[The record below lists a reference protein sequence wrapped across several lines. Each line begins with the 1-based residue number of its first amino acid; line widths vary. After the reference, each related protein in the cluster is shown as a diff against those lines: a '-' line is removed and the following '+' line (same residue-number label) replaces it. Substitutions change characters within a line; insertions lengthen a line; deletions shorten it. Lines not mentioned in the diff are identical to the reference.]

1 MTGPTNCK
9 VLGRW
14 RIFASDVW
22 DEGYLD
28 MVRPASI
35 VIGGDGHG
43 ELAFGCL
50 EASLD
55 LEYGRNTVFFRWAG
69 FDEGTELTGSGAA
82 ELGDDGSLEMEITFD
97 DGDEVLLTARR
108 E

>member
-1 MTGPTNCK
+1 MTGPSNCK
-9 VLGRW
+9 VIGRW

-22 DEGYLD
+22 DENYLD
-28 MVRPASI
+28 MVGPATL
-35 VIGGDGHG
+35 VIGADGYG

-50 EASLD
+50 QATLE

-69 FDEGTELTGSGAA
+69 FDEGTELTGSGSA
-82 ELGDDGSLEMEITFD
+82 ELGHDASLEMDLTFD
-97 DGDEVLLTARR
+97 DGDDVLLTARR